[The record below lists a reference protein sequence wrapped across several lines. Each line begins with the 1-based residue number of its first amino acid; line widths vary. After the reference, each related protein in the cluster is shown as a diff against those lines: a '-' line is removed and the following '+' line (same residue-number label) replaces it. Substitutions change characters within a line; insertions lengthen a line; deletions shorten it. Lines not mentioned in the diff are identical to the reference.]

1 MWLKCIWSRI
11 DTQTCVAGVFKRS
24 HSNVLPICIFDE
36 SWTSVGY
43 SKLSTTNI
51 TLSCDCST
59 ITRGNAFYFSFLKC
73 NITFVCVS
81 MTFLNIIP
89 CSLIPTFW
97 KVINNLSLLEHQSKV
112 KVWINKIEKG
122 KYLNSTCTHM
132 PLFYVA
138 PKLPMKWKLDH
149 HELLCTFHYKCCS
162 VLQLLCSH
170 PRISKNV

>member
-1 MWLKCIWSRI
+1 MHRCILHQQLQNSILREYDNDMQLKRILHYLNFTNIVWLKCIWSRI
-11 DTQTCVAGVFKRS
+11 DTQTCVTGVFKRS

-73 NITFVCVS
+73 SVTFVCFS

-97 KVINNLSLLEHQSKV
+97 KVTNNLSLLEHQSKV
-112 KVWINKIEKG
+112 KV
-122 KYLNSTCTHM
+122 
-132 PLFYVA
+132 
-138 PKLPMKWKLDH
+138 
-149 HELLCTFHYKCCS
+149 
-162 VLQLLCSH
+162 
-170 PRISKNV
+170 

>member
-73 NITFVCVS
+73 NITFVCFS

-97 KVINNLSLLEHQSKV
+97 KVINNLSLLEHQSTLRLKYELIRLKKV
-112 KVWINKIEKG
+112 STWITRVLICL
-122 KYLNSTCTHM
+122 YFML
-132 PLFYVA
+132 
-138 PKLPMKWKLDH
+138 LPNCRWNESWITMS
-149 HELLCTFHYKCCS
+149 YS
-162 VLQLLCSH
+162 VLSTTNVALCCNCFAVT
-170 PRISKNV
+170 RG